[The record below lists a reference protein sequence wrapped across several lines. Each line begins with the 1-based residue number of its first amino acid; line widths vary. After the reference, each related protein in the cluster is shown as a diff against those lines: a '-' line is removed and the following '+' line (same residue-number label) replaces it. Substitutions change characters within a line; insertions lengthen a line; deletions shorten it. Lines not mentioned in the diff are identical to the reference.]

1 MKVRV
6 IKPAFY
12 NGARRHPGQVIKVPD
27 DAKGSWF
34 EVISAPAEVAEAPK
48 PQRQPR
54 AKATPVVEQSAGDLV

>member
-12 NGARRHPGQVIKVPD
+12 NGARRYPGQVIKVPD

-34 EVISAPAEVAEAPK
+34 EVISAPAEVAEPPK

-54 AKATPVVEQSAGDLV
+54 AKVAPVEQSAGDLV